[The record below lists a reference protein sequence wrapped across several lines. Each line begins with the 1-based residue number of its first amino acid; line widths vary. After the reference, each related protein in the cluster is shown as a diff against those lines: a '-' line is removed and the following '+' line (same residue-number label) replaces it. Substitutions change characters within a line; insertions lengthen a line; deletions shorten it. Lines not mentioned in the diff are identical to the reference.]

1 MLEKEARITESAR
14 YDVWVRSDVCDVS
27 SLSIRLILG
36 HHWEHD
42 RAFRDILQLSLPGNL
57 EPISTSLT
65 VFWPK
70 CSQFRVRFVVDAEWK
85 HYFVIVNRHSSCRM
99 AWELGDSCHLYRVSI
114 LEELSI
120 YSLDCTFVC
129 ERVYHAMEVI
139 GKKVEAIFRFK
150 ANIRQMV
157 NRLHT
162 ITQKLYRERRS
173 KSTRFWKQEIRLREA
188 DEARWRA
195 SVVDTRKVVTSK
207 IFPAY
212 LSDNANSVVN
222 FRTI

>member
-1 MLEKEARITESAR
+1 
-14 YDVWVRSDVCDVS
+14 
-27 SLSIRLILG
+27 
-36 HHWEHD
+36 
-42 RAFRDILQLSLPGNL
+42 
-57 EPISTSLT
+57 
-65 VFWPK
+65 
-70 CSQFRVRFVVDAEWK
+70 
-85 HYFVIVNRHSSCRM
+85 
-99 AWELGDSCHLYRVSI
+99 
-114 LEELSI
+114 
-120 YSLDCTFVC
+120 
-129 ERVYHAMEVI
+129 MEVI

-212 LSDNANSVVN
+212 LCDNANSVVN
-222 FRTI
+222 LKTI